1 LGADENRV
9 GDYAGAYQRERELQ
23 RAEGQENAW
32 LLEDVTA
39 EVVLKSAQGEMET
52 FRIPACGEQVLNF
65 RLTGNLGH
73 SAKPNGS
80 GAYLVIVPA
89 SWQRDEVISGP
100 PSSEPEPTSLE
111 GFRAHYFEIGDG
123 DHDRIAFV
131 HLGRAVWAPE
141 YDAPAFRLDGDIQ
154 KDATPHCG
162 SLFAGGPPV
171 LVTDRPEA
179 WANVKEIVVGEEGPG
194 RGKWRTSFKPA
205 PESGRQE
212 FPPQLAERRGGWFFA
227 RIYDYAGD
235 LTQSLD
241 FRFHTSLKEIIVPP
255 FSPPPEDRYYENARI
270 SIIHGQDLRVS
281 PVHERWKNRL
291 MRVGARTIIVVYPN
305 PEFDESEWDLGPA
318 SGPPVRVRLHV
329 ERLWWWIRRNTEVP
343 EQWATRVA
351 HLEESD
357 LAANSD
363 TELCILLPSQ
373 GWTDS
378 VEVGFDHPLR
388 KYKVP
393 SGKRE
398 LRVPLRE
405 FEHVVNR
412 LDRSQPSEL
421 KISFTALAQDYTFT
435 VGALPAETHFS
446 SGTLVRNR
454 VNPVLIRVI
463 PPGK

>member
-1 LGADENRV
+1 MAVTDETSDLAAEPANQLTASPSTNTSRGHVTTTGQPIAENQPEQRSHVDPVSRGGAPRGTRNGHAEQAPVSRVSDRPDLLCYLRGRTWQIALGADENRV

-305 PEFDESEWDLGPA
+305 PEFDESEWDLGP
-318 SGPPVRVRLHV
+318 
-329 ERLWWWIRRNTEVP
+329 
-343 EQWATRVA
+343 
-351 HLEESD
+351 
-357 LAANSD
+357 
-363 TELCILLPSQ
+363 IL
-373 GWTDS
+373 
-378 VEVGFDHPLR
+378 
-388 KYKVP
+388 
-393 SGKRE
+393 
-398 LRVPLRE
+398 
-405 FEHVVNR
+405 
-412 LDRSQPSEL
+412 
-421 KISFTALAQDYTFT
+421 FT
-435 VGALPAETHFS
+435 
-446 SGTLVRNR
+446 
-454 VNPVLIRVI
+454 
-463 PPGK
+463 